1 MVRRFCYITLNLSI
15 SERYLRCKLNDCGC
29 LYLSIG
35 SFEKHLSRWHV
46 RLLDL
51 PATRA
56 NDSTIESQVSDTID
70 VQGSS
75 ELIQCNDQTS
85 QKRDIL
91 VKNFVHFCLKL
102 KEKYA
107 LPIAAYKNIM
117 NDLITLFSAFHS
129 DIIQKLPVSF
139 NENDDEWYL
148 TDENF
153 LPDLWNKLQNQTL
166 FLNYCKSL
174 GLVQPTTISL
184 SDGSTFQYV
193 SVLDTLVQY
202 LQQPEVLNTVC
213 SGDTKSN
220 ADCDILETFIDGNF
234 FLNRYTSRVIN
245 VYLDFI
251 YIVTNLNCAILLD
264 LLEQSIKLL
273 LFISMLEILASD
285 ILLLYKIY
293 F

>member
-1 MVRRFCYITLNLSI
+1 MEIDEKIIPCPVEDCTIKHGKKVLLHHLKFEHAR
-15 SERYLRCKLNDCGC
+15 SERYFRCKLNDCGR
-29 LYLSIG
+29 LYSSIG
-35 SFEKHLSRWHV
+35 SFEKHLCRWHV

-51 PATRA
+51 PATRV
-56 NDSTIESQVSDTID
+56 NDSTIENQVSDTID

-75 ELIQCNDQTS
+75 ELIQCNDQTP
-85 QKRDIL
+85 QKRDIF

-102 KEKYA
+102 KEKYV
-107 LPIAAYKNIM
+107 LSIAAYTNIM
-117 NDLITLFSAFHS
+117 NDLITLFAAFHS
-129 DIIQKLPVSF
+129 DIIQKVPVSF

-166 FLNYCKSL
+166 FLNYGKSL

-220 ADCDILETFIDGNF
+220 AD
-234 FLNRYTSRVIN
+234 
-245 VYLDFI
+245 
-251 YIVTNLNCAILLD
+251 
-264 LLEQSIKLL
+264 
-273 LFISMLEILASD
+273 
-285 ILLLYKIY
+285 
-293 F
+293 